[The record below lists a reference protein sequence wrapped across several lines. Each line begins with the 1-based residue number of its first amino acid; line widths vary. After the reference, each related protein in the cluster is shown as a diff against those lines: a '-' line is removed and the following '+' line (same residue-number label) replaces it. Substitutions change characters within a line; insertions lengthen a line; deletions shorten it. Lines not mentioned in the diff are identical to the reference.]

1 MVHINIPNFDFNKV
15 LFLGIGGGFD
25 VFGAIP
31 LADRLKG
38 DHFLAS
44 YGDKKD
50 FIVRKATTEDYPS
63 YVLSEEYENVYVL
76 GRNGVQLVKKGL
88 QQILGLHPEIDTII
102 AIDGGVDSLMHG
114 DEKNP
119 GTILEDFIV
128 MAAIDEISVKYKY
141 LVCLGFGTEAEE
153 GIEQTIVLKNISE
166 LSDHL
171 IGTCSLTKNTIEFQN
186 YKKLCE
192 KAWKYGRVSHIQSQ
206 IIAAVEGCFG
216 NIEIDRVD
224 SRLYGQPLNKINISP
239 IMSTYWFFDFKGVIE
254 KNRVV
259 NCLRPSSLFTDAMML
274 YRQYLDC

>member
-31 LADRLKG
+31 LTEHLKG

-88 QQILGLHPEIDTII
+88 QQILSLHSEIDTII

-128 MAAIDEISVKYKY
+128 EVKSFESSSQSECKLKYSISFIISVSFNSFIQYS
-141 LVCLGFGTEAEE
+141 V
-153 GIEQTIVLKNISE
+153 SRDS
-166 LSDHL
+166 LSA
-171 IGTCSLTKNTIEFQN
+171 ICI
-186 YKKLCE
+186 
-192 KAWKYGRVSHIQSQ
+192 
-206 IIAAVEGCFG
+206 
-216 NIEIDRVD
+216 
-224 SRLYGQPLNKINISP
+224 
-239 IMSTYWFFDFKGVIE
+239 
-254 KNRVV
+254 
-259 NCLRPSSLFTDAMML
+259 LFTKSF
-274 YRQYLDC
+274 LDITD